1 MCEPYLIQRDLTTI
15 ITDRLHRSRKILII
29 YGARQVGKTTLVNQL
44 LENYPAKVLRVD
56 ADQGMYIDVLSSR
69 DRSRLERLVSGY
81 GLVFIDEAQRIPDIG
96 INLKI
101 LHDQF
106 PGLQVIATGSSSF
119 ELANRV
125 SEPLTG
131 RAWTYNLFPIAVSEW
146 RHTHNLFELDM
157 RLEEFLQFGMY
168 PEVFSLSNAADKTEY
183 LMNLTRAYLYRD
195 VLELED
201 IKYAG
206 KIKDLLRLLAYQ
218 TGSLISFSELGSNL
232 GLSTPTVQRYV
243 DLLEKAFVIF
253 RLTGYSRNLRK
264 EIVKN
269 PKIYFLDLGVR
280 NAILENFNPPEKRPD
295 KGALWENFLLLERM
309 KTMAYQR
316 QFANRFFWRTYTGAE
331 LDYVEEAGGHLAGFE
346 FKWGKK
352 TGKAPATWLDTYR
365 EAGYQRINRENY
377 LEFLLPAPLPESRPF

>member
-1 MCEPYLIQRDLTTI
+1 MAGFPLIQRDLASILTE
-15 ITDRLHRSRKILII
+15 RLHSSNKIMIV
-29 YGARQVGKTTLVNQL
+29 YGARQVGKTTLINQI
-44 LENYPAKVLRVD
+44 LEKYQGSVLRVD
-56 ADQGMYIDVLSSR
+56 ADQEMYLDVLSSR

-106 PGLQVIATGSSSF
+106 PGLKVIATGSSTF

-131 RAWTYNLFPIAVSEW
+131 RTWTYNLFPIAVSEW
-146 RHTHNLFELDM
+146 RHTHNLFELDV
-157 RLEEFLQFGMY
+157 RLDEFLQFGMY
-168 PEVFSLSNAADKTEY
+168 PEVFSLPNAADKKEY
-183 LMNLTRAYLYRD
+183 LINLSRAYLYKD

-206 KIKDLLRLLAYQ
+206 KIRDLLRLLAYQ
-218 TGSLISFSELGSNL
+218 TGSLVSFSELGANL

-269 PKIYFLDLGVR
+269 PKVYFFDLGVR
-280 NAILENFNPPEKRPD
+280 NAILENFNPPDKRPD

-309 KTMAYQR
+309 KSMAYRR
-316 QFANRFFWRTYTGAE
+316 QSANRFFWRTYTGAE
-331 LDYVEEAGGHLAGFE
+331 LDYVEEAGGTLAGFE
-346 FKWGKK
+346 FKWGQK
-352 TGKAPATWLDTYR
+352 TGKAPSTWLDTYK
-365 EAGYQRINRENY
+365 EASYQCINRENY
-377 LEFLLPAPLPESRPF
+377 LGFLLSEEEG

>member
-1 MCEPYLIQRDLTTI
+1 LTAKTLKRQAFFGGIASNFYKQLPGHEKNLQIIRHRIHHAGIQYHE
-15 ITDRLHRSRKILII
+15 TDGL
-29 YGARQVGKTTLVNQL
+29 
-44 LENYPAKVLRVD
+44 LRVD
-56 ADQGMYIDVLSSR
+56 ADQGMYVDVLSSR
-69 DRSRLERLVSGY
+69 DRGRMERLVSGY
-81 GLVFIDEAQRIPDIG
+81 DLVFIDEAQRIPDIG

-106 PGLQVIATGSSSF
+106 TDLQVIATGSSSF
-119 ELANRV
+119 ELGNRI

-131 RAWTYNLFPIAVSEW
+131 RTWTYNLFPIAVSEW
-146 RHTHNLFELDM
+146 RHSHNLFELDV

-168 PEVFSLSNAADKTEY
+168 PEVFSLRNAADKMEY
-183 LMNLTRAYLYRD
+183 LMNLSRAYLYKD

-201 IKYAG
+201 IRHAG

-218 TGSLISFSELGSNL
+218 TGSLVSFSELATNL

-280 NAILENFNPPEKRPD
+280 NAVLENFNPPEKRQD
-295 KGALWENFLLLERM
+295 IGALWENFLLLERM
-309 KTMAYQR
+309 KTMTYQR
-316 QFANRFFWRTYTGAE
+316 RFANRFFWRTYTGAE
-331 LDYVEEAGGHLAGFE
+331 LDYVEESSGELAGYE
-346 FKWGKK
+346 FKWGRK
-352 TGKAPATWLDTYR
+352 TGKVPATWLDTYR
-365 EAGYQRINRENY
+365 EASYQCVNRENY
-377 LEFLLPAPLPESRPF
+377 LEFLAPPVVSA